1 MTVSLTA
8 LDGSGST
15 QKKKKKKKRKNN
27 KVHQKTDKNKI
38 ESLPLGLTYLIFTV
52 GASKAVLPKRALIR
66 IPYIPL
72 CLKNKH

>member
-15 QKKKKKKKRKNN
+15 LKKKKRKNN
-27 KVHQKTDKNKI
+27 KVHQKTDTNKI

>member
-8 LDGSGST
+8 WEGSGPPL
-15 QKKKKKKKRKNN
+15 KKKKKKKRKNN
-27 KVHQKTDKNKI
+27 KVHQKTDTNKI

-72 CLKNKH
+72 CLKNKR

>member
-15 QKKKKKKKRKNN
+15 LKKKKKSKNN
-27 KVHQKTDKNKI
+27 KVHQKTDTNKI
-38 ESLPLGLTYLIFTV
+38 ESLPLRLTYLIFTV

-72 CLKNKH
+72 KNKR

>member
-1 MTVSLTA
+1 MSLTA

-15 QKKKKKKKRKNN
+15 LNQKKKKNN
-27 KVHQKTDKNKI
+27 KVHQKTDTNKI

-72 CLKNKH
+72 KNKR

>member
-15 QKKKKKKKRKNN
+15 LNQKKKRKNN
-27 KVHQKTDKNKI
+27 KVHQKTDTNKI